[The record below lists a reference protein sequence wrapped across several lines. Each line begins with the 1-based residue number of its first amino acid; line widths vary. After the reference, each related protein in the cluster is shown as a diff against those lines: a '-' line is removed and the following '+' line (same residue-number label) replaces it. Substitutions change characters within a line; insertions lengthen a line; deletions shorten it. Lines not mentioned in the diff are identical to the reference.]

1 MATPW
6 WQLGITQAHGQNGEL
21 GVDVGTPFHTNITD
35 IFSGTVVDAGYHA
48 WGGQVDIATTLPNGQ
63 HVIEQFLHLDQIA
76 AGITTGAQVVA
87 GQFLGLSGGQTS
99 GGAHP
104 ASTQFS
110 TGPHTEFGLYSGTPG
125 ASTALDPTA
134 YLAYGSGAGIGG
146 STPMPSSPPSFWQTI
161 IDGITGATLGASIT
175 QVPPGALPA
184 VSGAIAGAA
193 TPGAVSSIPDA
204 LNAVGARLQQSVAN
218 AGLILLALVFVAFG
232 LALLL
237 WPAAKEAAQG
247 TAETAGKVAEV
258 AAVA

>member
-146 STPMPSSPPSFWQTI
+146 STPMPSSPPSFWQQVVQ
-161 IDGITGATLGASIT
+161 DVFGFMPEGPQYNAS
-175 QVPPGALPA
+175 
-184 VSGAIAGAA
+184 AGTVAPSQQYTAA
-193 TPGAVSSIPDA
+193 TSGIPDA
-204 LNAVGARLQQSVAN
+204 IGALGARLQQSVAN